1 MKYTLSAAILTLA
14 LTSPA
19 TAQEGNAK
27 VHVRMETSLGAIVLE
42 MYPDKAPKT
51 VENFVQYVNDGYF
64 SDTIFHRVISSFMI
78 QGGGFTP
85 QYKKKLTRAPIANE
99 ADNMLPNERGTIA
112 MARTAHPDSATA
124 QFFINVENNVALN
137 HSGKTSPRAWGYAV
151 FGRVVEGME
160 TVDAIR
166 AVETGPAGPFRS
178 DAPREMVIIQ
188 GATVIADYAPSTEVE
203 QAPVVTES
211 S

>member
-1 MKYTLSAAILTLA
+1 MKYSLITALLALA
-14 LTSPA
+14 LTSSA
-19 TAQEGNAK
+19 AAQEGNAK
-27 VHVRMETSLGAIVLE
+27 VYVRMETSLGAIVLE

-51 VENFVQYVNDGYF
+51 VENFVQYVNEGYF

-78 QGGGFTP
+78 QGGGFTT

-137 HSGKTSPRAWGYAV
+137 HTGKSSSRAWGYTV

-166 AVETGPAGPFRS
+166 AVETGPGGSFQS
-178 DAPREMVIIQ
+178 DAPKEMVIIKS
-188 GATVIADYAPSTEVE
+188 ATVIASYTPAASGE
-203 QAPVVTES
+203 QTPATN
-211 S
+211 